1 MVKMIRENDFLVCL
15 RWFYFVLQQNK
26 KTILPII
33 FIILL
38 VFFLN
43 QTKTKCLNKKELV
56 DE

>member
-1 MVKMIRENDFLVCL
+1 MIRENDFLVCL
-15 RWFYFVLQQNK
+15 RWSYFVLQQNK
-26 KTILPII
+26 KIILPII